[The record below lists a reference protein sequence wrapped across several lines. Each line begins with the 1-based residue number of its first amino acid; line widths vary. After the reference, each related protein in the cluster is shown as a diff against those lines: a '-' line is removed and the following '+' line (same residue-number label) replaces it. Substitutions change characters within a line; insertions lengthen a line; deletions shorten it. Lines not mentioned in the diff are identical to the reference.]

1 MDLEVLEYNM
11 AVVKNKWNGKTYR
24 IVEDKETTIV
34 LERENKS
41 TFEIAK
47 SEFKQAYYR
56 IEKEDNI

>member
-1 MDLEVLEYNM
+1 MT
-11 AVVKNKWNGKTYR
+11 VVKNKWNGKTYR
-24 IVEDKETTIV
+24 IAEDKETTIV

-56 IEKEDNI
+56 IEKEDNV